1 MNKLLK
7 IPFPILF
14 LGLALAIDLF
24 SPFLIVS
31 GWIPAQM
38 RWISHAVIAAVIVWT
53 LWRILVFNR
62 MPAVILFVFGFTCI
76 GFINAQLQGQ
86 GIAAAAWGWWLMF
99 QFPFVGLFAFLQPEW
114 PEGFPRYL
122 VWGGVAILGGEVIV
136 QLFQYKQGIV
146 PGDHLAGTFG
156 NNGTGNLVMFIFLVL
171 AFSLGEWLANRKS
184 IPLFFTLC
192 LGVISSAL
200 GEMKMLLPVM
210 LVMVGIAVLVFI
222 FQARDLHKLIPYTL
236 GFGFIITAFLSI
248 YNLVVPG
255 ARQNPLQKGLTDI
268 QLLTRYMDTS
278 RRSIYGQSVYTDM
291 GRNFALRYGWQQI
304 SENPQTLLF
313 GFGLGSRS
321 ESFSLRIAGQGLLQ
335 GNLGFSTGTSLLVF
349 MQETGVVGL
358 ACLVGFILVVI
369 FYLIRQL
376 RQESGSKLNC
386 IRYGLILFTLFWP
399 LWLWYNTAW
408 ILRVPMFLYWLT
420 LGYVMGRSSPIPQR
434 IPVTPQE
441 VYNG

>member
-7 IPFPILF
+7 IPLPILF
-14 LGLALAIDLF
+14 LGLALATDLLVPYF
-24 SPFLIVS
+24 IVM

-38 RWISHAVIAAVIVWT
+38 RWISHAVIASVIVWT
-53 LWRILVFNR
+53 VWRILVYNR
-62 MPAVILFVFGFTCI
+62 MPPVFLFIIGFSCI
-76 GFINAQLQGQ
+76 GFITAQIQGQ
-86 GIAAAAWGWWLMF
+86 GIAVTTWGWWLMF

-114 PEGFPRYL
+114 PEDFPRYL

-136 QLFQYKQGIV
+136 QLFQYKRGTV

-171 AFSLGEWLANRKS
+171 AFSLGEWLANRKFL
-184 IPLFFTLC
+184 PLFITLC
-192 LGVISSAL
+192 LGVVSSAL
-200 GEMKMLLPVM
+200 GEMKMFLPVM
-210 LVMVGIAVLVFI
+210 LVMVGIAVLIFI
-222 FQARDLHKLIPYTL
+222 FQARDLHKLITYAL
-236 GFGFIITAFLSI
+236 GFGLVVTAFLSL

-278 RRSIYGQSVYTDM
+278 RQSYYGQSIYTDM

-304 SENPQTLLF
+304 NENAHTLLF

-321 ESFSLRIAGQGLLQ
+321 ESYTLGIAGQGLLQ

-349 MQETGVVGL
+349 MQEIGVVGL
-358 ACLVGFILVVI
+358 ACLVGFILAVI
-369 FYLIRQL
+369 LYLIRHL
-376 RQESGSKLNC
+376 RQEPGSKLNG
-386 IRYGLILFTLFWP
+386 IRYGLILFTFLWP

-420 LGYVMGRSSPIPQR
+420 LGYVMGRSFPMHQRSP
-434 IPVTPQE
+434 VAPQE
-441 VYNG
+441 VYSG